1 MESKRFWWWLNCLLH
16 MCWIMHWVMFSQEQN
31 RRERLMR
38 GWWNDECP
46 LFCLPEMVNNSRPY
60 PRRKQV
66 CFINFL
72 FNTYSTGGSGWLPL
86 MVNILPVEGWQF
98 IPINFQGFS
107 PIRWSWVLLT
117 HQFLQLPEA
126 MAKDR
131 KFDSS
136 HGTNSYGTG
145 TNSSSP
151 SGDLVNVSS
160 GTSGSRPMLRKRSSC
175 SLVSLP
181 NQDAEGEKRL
191 HQSPGSPISALERFD
206 KFWQRWDFWGRGG

>member
-1 MESKRFWWWLNCLLH
+1 
-16 MCWIMHWVMFSQEQN
+16 
-31 RRERLMR
+31 
-38 GWWNDECP
+38 
-46 LFCLPEMVNNSRPY
+46 MVNNSRPY
-60 PRRKQV
+60 QRRKQV

-72 FNTYSTGGSGWLPL
+72 FNTYSNGWVRVTTFDCFISCQLRVGQLIPIIFQGSRRPK
-86 MVNILPVEGWQF
+86 PVEAGF
-98 IPINFQGFS
+98 FS
-107 PIRWSWVLLT
+107 PIHL
-117 HQFLQLPEA
+117 LQLPKA

-136 HGTNSYGTG
+136 HGANGLTGTG
-145 TNSSSP
+145 TNSSSE

-175 SLVSLP
+175 NLVSLP

-206 KFWQRWDFWGRGG
+206 KFWQRWDFWGGWVGW